1 MEWAGKKRETL
12 GFQMIGCSNGYSQ
25 RAVLAKFK
33 FSRTSTIAYKNAKFR
48 FVDLVNIIAL

>member
-33 FSRTSTIAYKNAKFR
+33 FSRTTTIAYKNAKFR